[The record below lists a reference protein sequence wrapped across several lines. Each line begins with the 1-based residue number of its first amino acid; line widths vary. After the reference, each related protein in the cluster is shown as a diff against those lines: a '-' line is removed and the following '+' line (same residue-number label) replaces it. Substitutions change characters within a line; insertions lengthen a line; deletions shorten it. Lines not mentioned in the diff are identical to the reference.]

1 MKLSPAIAQRIVD
14 RVATGL
20 DKQLSVADATARIV
34 ASTAADLVG
43 SWHAPAAR
51 AIATGTVVEDAD
63 GFVGIG
69 LPLCYAGEVVG
80 ALMLNDAAQH
90 RRELAQV
97 SRSLAELIIHQANV
111 IEQLPRQ
118 AWSRDKFIA
127 DLLYERLSLAPEP
140 LLQEAELL
148 AIDLGVPRVV
158 VAIEADGRDSADEE
172 RAVGRMAAPQLER
185 RLRSEQICELLAQ
198 RARQAI
204 AAHPADV
211 YSALDE
217 RRLIVLAAIDPRAPD
232 ARRQQLTREL
242 QGLLNQ
248 LAGQGGPGACAGIGR
263 YYPGWRDLARSF
275 ADARFALETGTRLH
289 GPGQVFRAEELG
301 LAGFI
306 CSDDRALKVSLA
318 QHLLRPIAADREL
331 LDTLAA
337 FLDANLSP
345 SPAAQALHIHRHT
358 LAYRLDKIAALTHL
372 NPREFEAAA
381 QLRAALLLAKIEGAS
396 A

>member
-1 MKLSPAIAQRIVD
+1 MKLSSAIAQRIVD

-20 DKQLSVADATARIV
+20 DMQLSVADATARIV
-34 ASTAADLVG
+34 ASTTAELVG
-43 SWHAPAAR
+43 TWHAPAAR
-51 AIATGTVVEDAD
+51 AIATGAAVEDAD
-63 GFVGIG
+63 GFIGIG
-69 LPLCYAGEVVG
+69 LPLCYAGQVVG
-80 ALMLNDAAQH
+80 ALMLNGAAQH

-97 SRSLAELIIHQANV
+97 SRSLTELIIHQATV

-118 AWSRDKFIA
+118 AWPRDKFIA
-127 DLLYERLSLAPEP
+127 DLLYERLGGAPEP

-158 VAIEADGRDSADEE
+158 VAIEAEAREVGEQD
-172 RAVGRMAAPQLER
+172 RAVGQAGLPQPER
-185 RLRSEQICELLAQ
+185 RRRSEQVCELLAQ
-198 RARQAI
+198 RARETI
-204 AAHPADV
+204 ATHPADI

-217 RRLIVLAAIDPRAPD
+217 RRLIVLAAIDPLAPE
-232 ARRQQLTREL
+232 ARRQQLAREL
-242 QGLLNQ
+242 QGLLSQ

-318 QHLLRPIAADREL
+318 RHLLRPIAADREL

-381 QLRAALLLAKIEGAS
+381 QLRAALLLAKLDSAS